1 MNGLKQAGIGLA
13 VLLGATFSASAAS
26 EHDNEVFFA
35 IAGIQNFTFT
45 QTGYNITSGQP
56 YSGASG
62 GVTNAGEMAQ
72 ITVKAGRKGSSGVAT
87 WFQQQVGAGQTLVC
101 DSKGTFPSSLN
112 FAVEGTLVMQVGG
125 KTVTCDNIIVAQGNF
140 GTTNNWW
147 MGGPNMKGI
156 HISLSGATI
165 QKCSVQGSLLPAAV
179 IFTPQTPC
187 VNNFSISVNPL

>member
-1 MNGLKQAGIGLA
+1 MRNLRRAGIGL
-13 VLLGATFSASAAS
+13 VTLLGATFGAYAAT

-35 IAGIQNFTFT
+35 IAGIENFTFT

-56 YSGASG
+56 YGGASG
-62 GVTNAGEMAQ
+62 SVTSAGEMAQ
-72 ITVKAGRKGSSGVAT
+72 ITVKAGRKGSSDVAT

-101 DSKGTFPSSLN
+101 DTKGTFPSSLN
-112 FAVEGTLVMQVGG
+112 FAVEGTLSMQVGG
-125 KTVTCDNIIVAQGNF
+125 KTVTCDNVIVAQGNF

-156 HISLSGATI
+156 HISISGATI
-165 QKCSVQGSLLPAAV
+165 QSCKVQGSPLPAAV

-187 VNNFSISVNPL
+187 VNNFNISVNPL

>member
-45 QTGYNITSGQP
+45 QTAYNITSGQP

-62 GVTNAGEMAQ
+62 SVTNAGEMAQ

-87 WFQQQVGAGQTLVC
+87 WFQQ
-101 DSKGTFPSSLN
+101 
-112 FAVEGTLVMQVGG
+112 QVGG

-147 MGGPNMKGI
+147 MGGPNMKGV